1 MSIVSQRLGPL
12 RLTRSPPPL
21 SFAAPPFGIMT
32 EEGAEFPPEADRYH
46 LFVAY
51 ACPWAHRT
59 LMTRAL
65 KGLEDTISVTGTSV
79 GQRNVDNGMSN
90 FIVVT

>member
-1 MSIVSQRLGPL
+1 
-12 RLTRSPPPL
+12 
-21 SFAAPPFGIMT
+21 
-32 EEGAEFPPEADRYH
+32 
-46 LFVAY
+46 
-51 ACPWAHRT
+51 
-59 LMTRAL
+59 MTRAL